1 MNIGQLAVK
10 GLFVILILFFLSLV
24 GAITFP
30 LLAILAG
37 TTGAGGVANLVLFLL
52 VMLFVAVIGYL
63 VGKGIRSVKKP
74 VEAVILTYAGAFLMG
89 AILVVFAALNLPY
102 TANVHLNWL
111 GSNWYSAPL
120 TIFIIGSP
128 IMLTFLAG
136 D

>member
-1 MNIGQLAVK
+1 MDIGHLAIR

-30 LLAILAG
+30 LATAT
-37 TTGAGGVANLVLFLL
+37 TTGGGGIVNFVVFLI
-52 VMLFVAVIGYL
+52 VMLFLAVVGYL
-63 VGKGIRSVKKP
+63 FGKGIRTAKKP
-74 VEAVILTYAGAFLMG
+74 IEAIILTYAGALAMG
-89 AILVVFAALNLPY
+89 AILTIPPLLQLPY
-102 TANVHLNWL
+102 IANVHLNWL
-111 GSNWYSAPL
+111 GNNWYSAPL